1 MRERYFLLTLVLLT
15 TSYAN
20 ANTKKL
26 VDCRFVSAKTTEC
39 KPYPSKFMYTS
50 GFLSGKEVDFRKPHR
65 LIISKTLP
73 PIKRP
78 KILKIIRVEDMIENY
93 IKVLEPTRFA
103 DNSLHTA
110 RKKPILIEDINTTIP
125 KDINNTHIDNRSI
138 LVKEEKLQKDHIAT
152 KKAKSKKKYPKY
164 SIKKGDS
171 IYIIAKRFK
180 ITTKEL
186 LAINNNINKKTILKI
201 GKEIYIP
208 LSKYKFNL
216 IINKYRVVDK
226 KGTKLSKKLKKKYL
240 VKKKKFIKT
249 LNEYNTKLIS
259 TIKGKHRLRVQATA
273 YSSHV
278 GQTDKT
284 PFLAAWNNH
293 IRPGMKI
300 IAVSRDLISKY
311 GLGNGK
317 RVRIQGLPGYY
328 TVRDKMN
335 KRYTKRIDIYMGT
348 NRRKALRWGR
358 RRTVIYW

>member
-1 MRERYFLLTLVLLT
+1 MRERYFLPVFLLLMIT
-15 TSYAN
+15 YAN
-20 ANTKKL
+20 ANTKKI
-26 VDCRFVSAKTTEC
+26 VDCRFASVRTTEC
-39 KPYPSKFMYTS
+39 RPYPSKFMYTS
-50 GFLSGKEVDFRKPHR
+50 DFLSGKEIDFRKPHR

-73 PIKRP
+73 LMKRP
-78 KILKIIRVEDMIENY
+78 KILKIIRVEDMIENH
-93 IKVLEPTRFA
+93 IKILEPTRFA

-110 RKKPILIEDINTTIP
+110 RKELLKAEESSVDINGSRIEDGVTIT
-125 KDINNTHIDNRSI
+125 KDEN
-138 LVKEEKLQKDHIAT
+138 LQKDHMA
-152 KKAKSKKKYPKY
+152 KKEADNKKKYPKY

-171 IYIIAKRFK
+171 IYLVAKRFK

-186 LAINNNINKKTILKI
+186 LAVNSDMDKKTILKI
-201 GKEIYIP
+201 GREIYIP

-216 IINKYRVVDK
+216 MTKKYRVVDK
-226 KGTKLSKKLKKKYL
+226 KSGKLSKKLKRKYL
-240 VKKKKFIKT
+240 AKKKKFINT

-300 IAVSRDLISKY
+300 IAVSRDLIRKY